1 MKNSIWYDCINYR
14 VNIVSEKNRLYI
26 RDVFKF
32 REDYTEEF
40 YDKPRHEWSI
50 TCDNMPVMDGF
61 LWRRGDTDRAGVYFD
76 GDVLVCEAVLSGE
89 NGAL

>member
-40 YDKPRHEWSI
+40 YDKPCHEWSI

-61 LWRRGDTDRAGVYFD
+61 LWRRGNTDRAGVYFD